1 MKGQKRPVFRE
12 IKLDLIDRPSEVAR
26 MEISEEGIQELAES
40 IKNQGLLQPIIVAPR
55 DDRFEIA
62 AGDRRYLAVKS
73 LGWDTITC
81 SVKEMDAAGV
91 AYSRA
96 AENLQREDLSPIEEA
111 MIYYG
116 LQTKLKLSLE
126 DISRM
131 TGKSA
136 GVIQRYLYFLDMPD
150 AFQKALHYR
159 QINRSV
165 AEELMGC
172 QDPER
177 RAYFLTMAVEHGIT
191 KLVAR
196 MWVDEW
202 KKGQRKGP
210 SPGEGG
216 RPGMVDLGGEKYYK
230 ACDVC
235 QDPVEFHDLKQLGI
249 CAECLGKIV
258 SAIEGSK

>member
-1 MKGQKRPVFRE
+1 MKGQKRGVFRE
-12 IKLDLIDRPSEVAR
+12 IRLDLIDRPSEVAR
-26 MEISEEGIQELAES
+26 MEISEEGIAELAES

-116 LQTKLKLSLE
+116 LRTKLKLSLK

-131 TGKSA
+131 TGKSV
-136 GVIQRYLYFLDMPD
+136 GVIQRCLYFLDMPD
-150 AFQKALHYR
+150 SFQKALHHE
-159 QINRSV
+159 QISRSV

-177 RAYFLTMAVEHGIT
+177 REYFLTMAVEHGIT

-202 KKGQRKGP
+202 KKSQRRPHDAGK
-210 SPGEGG
+210 EG
-216 RPGMVDLGGEKYYK
+216 RPPMVNLGDEKYYK

-235 QDPVEFHDLKQLGI
+235 QDPVEFHDLKELRT
-249 CAECLGKIV
+249 CNDCYGKIIT
-258 SAIEGSK
+258 AIQRS